1 MGSWCNRRTSNSQQ
15 EIAPMQKIILERFEN
30 KLQGE
35 LIKLCTSYGMLEGTL
50 LSTDDINEL
59 WHSNLAPEYVADA
72 VTQIHDYPTVSVA
85 WTAYLGMAVAYG
97 WDKNWE
103 KCKTAEYKSYY
114 GNDGFDDM
122 DEHIIRD
129 IIGLPLESDEAKNIE
144 MMIRR
149 MAQTTVNLIRHEQ
162 IEPQS
167 PMAFHVF
174 ARAVKVMFRMGA
186 ALQLKR
192 LGYKFEKMS
201 L

>member
-97 WDKNWE
+97 WDKDWE

-174 ARAVKVMFRMGA
+174 ARAVKVMFRIGA